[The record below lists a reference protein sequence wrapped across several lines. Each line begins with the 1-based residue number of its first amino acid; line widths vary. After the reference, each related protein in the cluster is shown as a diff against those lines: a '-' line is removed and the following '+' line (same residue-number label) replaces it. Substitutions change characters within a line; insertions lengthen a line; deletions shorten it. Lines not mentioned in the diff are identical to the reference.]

1 VISGLGNALGGG
13 AKSTPT
19 AAIVGAA
26 SAAPSAS
33 PSGTAI
39 AGAAAAPTSTLTL
52 VAPSAIPT
60 SAAAASDKPANTP
73 RPTNTTVPPTPTR
86 TATAGPQTYALN
98 QLVSV
103 KNWDLAIQKVET
115 PGKELVWS
123 KFDNKSTAAGTWV
136 VVVVDMKN
144 TGNQNFGVN
153 SSDFELRSGNSTYKV
168 SDDIGTYGY
177 SEFKGGQRMGG
188 QVPPGVN
195 VTYYIV
201 FDVAPNAAD
210 LQFTFKQD
218 KKPVFTVGNAF
229 AGNAPVAAAP
239 TTAPASGPA
248 NGQAY
253 GLNELA
259 SVKNWDLA
267 IQKIE
272 KPGKDLIWSQYGN
285 KSTAAGTWFVV
296 VVDMK
301 NTGNQNFG
309 VNSSDFEL
317 RSGNV
322 TYKVSDDFGSYSYSD
337 SKGGQK
343 VGGQVPPGVSVTYYI
358 VFDVAPNATD
368 LQFVFKQDKKPVFTV
383 GNATP

>member
-1 VISGLGNALGGG
+1 
-13 AKSTPT
+13 
-19 AAIVGAA
+19 
-26 SAAPSAS
+26 
-33 PSGTAI
+33 
-39 AGAAAAPTSTLTL
+39 
-52 VAPSAIPT
+52 
-60 SAAAASDKPANTP
+60 
-73 RPTNTTVPPTPTR
+73 
-86 TATAGPQTYALN
+86 
-98 QLVSV
+98 
-103 KNWDLAIQKVET
+103 LAIQKVEK

-123 KFDNKSTAAGTWV
+123 QFDNKSLAAGTWFV
-136 VVVVDMKN
+136 IVVDMKN

-153 SSDFELRSGNSTYKV
+153 NPDFELKSGNVTYKV
-168 SDDIGTYGY
+168 SDDIGSYGY
-177 SEFKGGQRMGG
+177 SEFKGGQRMSG

-195 VTYYIV
+195 VTYYIA

-210 LQFTFKQD
+210 LLFTFKQD
-218 KKPVFTVGNAF
+218 KKPVFSVGNAF

-239 TTAPASGPA
+239 STAPASGPA

-267 IQKIE
+267 IQKVE

-285 KSTAAGTWFVV
+285 KSTAAGTWFVI

-309 VNSSDFEL
+309 VNSSDFEMK
-317 RSGNV
+317 SGNV

-343 VGGQVPPGVSVTYYI
+343 VGGQVPPSVNVTYYI

-368 LQFVFKQDKKPVFTV
+368 LQFVFKQDRKPTFAV